1 MTEHHKQP
9 RFLLAAVGANAGI
22 ALAKA
27 VAFAFTGSAAML
39 AEAIHSVAD
48 TFNELLMMW
57 GGRQARRPAD
67 DAFSFGYA
75 RERYF
80 WSFIVAVLLFAL
92 GGLYSIRE
100 GISKIHGGHEV
111 TNQEWAIGVILIA
124 AVLEG
129 ASLRSVIG
137 ASRSA
142 IGRGGVWRFIRATKS
157 PEAPVVLLEDS
168 AALVGLALAFTGLTA
183 TLVTG
188 NPLFDAI
195 ASIAIGVLLTGVAI
209 VLAIEMKGLLIGESV
224 DRETAELIYSQ
235 LIADDGV
242 VAVNEIRTQ
251 HLGPTTVLVAAKL
264 VFDESLGTA
273 TVAATID
280 EIERRLKATVPVVAY
295 VYLEPDLTETGLG
308 RDDGRSGE
316 EHTTA
321 PFEPDELLG
330 EP

>member
-1 MTEHHKQP
+1 MSEHPRPQ
-9 RFLLAAVGANAGI
+9 RFLLAAIAANAGI
-22 ALAKA
+22 AVAKA

-39 AEAIHSVAD
+39 AESIHSVAD

-80 WSFIVAVLLFAL
+80 WSFIVAVMLFAL

-100 GISKIHGGHEV
+100 GIGKIHESHEV
-111 TNQEWAIGVILIA
+111 TNPEWAIGVILVA

-137 ASRSA
+137 ASRPA
-142 IGRGGVWRFIRATKS
+142 IGHGGVWRFIRATKS

-168 AALVGLALAFTGLTA
+168 AALVGLALAFTGLTV
-183 TLVTG
+183 TLLTG
-188 NPLFDAI
+188 DPLFDAI
-195 ASIAIGVLLTGVAI
+195 ASIAIGVLLTAVAI

-224 DRETAELIYSQ
+224 DRETAARIRAEL
-235 LIADDGV
+235 LAGGGV

-264 VFDESLGTA
+264 VFHESLA
-273 TVAATID
+273 TTKIVATID
-280 EIERRLKATVPVVAY
+280 ALDRRLKAAVPTVAY
-295 VYLEPDLTETGLG
+295 VYLEPDLPEPGPEPEATGSSA
-308 RDDGRSGE
+308 DRSAE
-316 EHTTA
+316 RID
-321 PFEPDELLG
+321 PDEPPDG
-330 EP
+330 A